1 MQLRLLAA
9 GIFPLLPIIEPM
21 SPDHPAPSI
30 LLVEDDQMDVMNVQR
45 ELRRQNIN
53 VPLLHA
59 RNGRD
64 ALKMLRGE
72 GEEPKINLPSLVM
85 LDINMP
91 RMNGLELLEVLR
103 SDPEF
108 AGLNVF
114 IMTTSDLESDR
125 LKAQQLAVSGYIIK
139 PLNFDSFGEGG
150 TSVDGFS
157 LFLDLLKLKQ

>member
-1 MQLRLLAA
+1 MPSDQA
-9 GIFPLLPIIEPM
+9 
-21 SPDHPAPSI
+21 SPSI

-53 VPLLHA
+53 VPVLHA
-59 RNGRD
+59 RNGRE

-72 GEEPKINLPSLVM
+72 GGEPKINKPSVVM

-91 RMNGLELLEVLR
+91 RMNGLELLDTLR

-108 AGLNVF
+108 VGLNVF

-125 LKAQQLAVSGYIIK
+125 LRAQELAVSGYIIK
-139 PLNFDSFGEGG
+139 PLSFDKFGEGG

-157 LFLDLLKLKQ
+157 LFLDLIKMKE

>member
-1 MQLRLLAA
+1 
-9 GIFPLLPIIEPM
+9 M
-21 SPDHPAPSI
+21 SADYPTPSI

-53 VPLLHA
+53 VPLVHA

-72 GEEPKINLPSLVM
+72 DGEPKIAKPSLVM

-91 RMNGLELLEVLR
+91 RMNGLELLETLR

-139 PLNFDSFGEGG
+139 PLSFDTFGEGG
-150 TSVDGFS
+150 TSIDGFS
-157 LFLDLLKLKQ
+157 LFLDLLRLKD

>member
-1 MQLRLLAA
+1 M
-9 GIFPLLPIIEPM
+9 P
-21 SPDHPAPSI
+21 SDHSAPSI

-53 VPLLHA
+53 VPLIHA
-59 RNGRD
+59 RNGRE
-64 ALKMLRGE
+64 ALKLLRGE
-72 GEEPKINLPSLVM
+72 GDEPKIAKPSLVM

-108 AGLNVF
+108 VNLNVF

-139 PLNFDSFGEGG
+139 PLSFERFGEGG

-157 LFLDLLKLKQ
+157 LFLDLIKMKD

>member
-1 MQLRLLAA
+1 
-9 GIFPLLPIIEPM
+9 M
-21 SPDHPAPSI
+21 SANQPTPSI

-45 ELRRQNIN
+45 ELRRQNID
-53 VPLLHA
+53 VPLILA

-64 ALKMLRGE
+64 ALRMLRGE
-72 GEEPKINLPSLVM
+72 GDEPKIAKPNVVM

-108 AGLNVF
+108 VGLNVF

-139 PLNFDSFGEGG
+139 PLSFDKFGEGG
-150 TSVDGFS
+150 TTIDGFS
-157 LFLDLLKLKQ
+157 LFLDLLQLKN

>member
-1 MQLRLLAA
+1 MLT
-9 GIFPLLPIIEPM
+9 
-21 SPDHPAPSI
+21 DHPAASI

-45 ELRRQNIN
+45 ELRRQNID
-53 VPLLHA
+53 VPLVHA

-72 GEEPKINLPSLVM
+72 GDETKIDRPSLVM

-91 RMNGLELLEVLR
+91 RMNGLELLDVLR
-103 SDPEF
+103 ADPEF
-108 AGLNVF
+108 VNLNVF

-125 LKAQQLAVSGYIIK
+125 LKAQELAVSGYIIK

>member
-1 MQLRLLAA
+1 
-9 GIFPLLPIIEPM
+9 M
-21 SPDHPAPSI
+21 SSDHPTPSI

-45 ELRRQNIN
+45 ELRRQNID
-53 VPLLHA
+53 VPLVHA

-72 GEEPKINLPSLVM
+72 GDEPKIARPDVVM

-108 AGLNVF
+108 VSLNVF
-114 IMTTSDLESDR
+114 IMTTSDLESER
-125 LKAQQLAVSGYIIK
+125 LKAKHLAVSGYIIK
-139 PLNFDSFGEGG
+139 PLSFDKFGEGG

>member
-1 MQLRLLAA
+1 
-9 GIFPLLPIIEPM
+9 M
-21 SPDHPAPSI
+21 SPDHLAPSI

-53 VPLLHA
+53 VPIIHA

-72 GEEPKINLPSLVM
+72 GGEPKIAKPSLAM

-91 RMNGLELLEVLR
+91 RMNGLELLEALR
-103 SDPEF
+103 ADPEF
-108 AGLNVF
+108 ADLNVF
-114 IMTTSDLESDR
+114 IMTTSDLDTDR

-139 PLNFDSFGEGG
+139 PLSFDTFGEGG

-157 LFLDLLKLKQ
+157 LFLDLLKLKE